1 MQILLL
7 LVLTVALY
15 FGAAFTGELL
25 ESQRIAGQVATL
37 NLNIGQLKAQNARL
51 SAAVAEA
58 KTDTF
63 VEQQARDKLGMV
75 KPGDNPVIITN
86 APSAPPPPAP
96 AVPAAPP
103 THWQQWASL
112 FEH

>member
-15 FGAAFTGELL
+15 FGAAFAGELI
-25 ESQRIAGQVATL
+25 ESQRIATQVTSL
-37 NLNIGQLKAQNARL
+37 NLTIGQLKARNVQL
-51 SAAVAEA
+51 TAAVAEA

-86 APSAPPPPAP
+86 TPPPPPPPAP
-96 AVPAAPP
+96 AAAPPTP

>member
-15 FGAAFTGELL
+15 FGVAFTGELL
-25 ESQRIAGQVATL
+25 ESQRIAGQMATL
-37 NLNIGQLKAQNARL
+37 NLNIGQLKAENARL

-75 KPGDNPVIITN
+75 KPGDNPIIVTN
-86 APSAPPPPAP
+86 APPAPPPPAP
-96 AVPAAPP
+96 AAAPP
-103 THWQQWASL
+103 PPSHWQRWASL